1 MIALARQPSATSS
14 EMGPLM
20 IRMAYMPEYIGEI
33 WNVTPV
39 NSRTDGKWKEEQY
52 SAWVESA
59 INLEWPRSMPL
70 QLLSW
75 IELEIC
81 WKYQFPAKKRQN
93 RLKILMEKPF
103 QPSVTDVYSE
113 IG

>member
-1 MIALARQPSATSS
+1 
-14 EMGPLM
+14 M
-20 IRMAYMPEYIGEI
+20 IRMAYMPVYIGDI
-33 WNVTPV
+33 WDVTPV
-39 NSRTDGKWKEEQY
+39 HVHDRTVGAWKVEQ
-52 SAWVESA
+52 SPQTNVISDD
-59 INLEWPRSMPL
+59 LGRCLPL
-70 QLLSW
+70 QLLSS